1 MKLEFI
7 PKQMK
12 EEKLNQEAL
21 IPLNAIELDVPSLRR
36 TYGVSLFFGQDK
48 STKIQYKIDLI
59 FKKEIEDENF
69 IIEIHRQELYINEK
83 KVSSSI
89 DILMKKCGQAIYPLE
104 IIVDKNLQFIEVAN
118 HNIIRKRWEYLKKE
132 LKKSFEGN
140 FVDSI
145 IDETSK
151 ILSDADAIKRKLVQN
166 DWFYILFFNPVGI
179 RNFKQ
184 SLPLIPN
191 KNGVLYSFKNT
202 ANYHKKRKKD
212 IIIYKQGACTDDRS
226 EQEILQGKTISNGN
240 KNQVSGNSNFTY
252 QIFQGS
258 NLVDA
263 ITGEVELLFPS
274 NKKEFIKIEIF
285 NIRNEIPKTNQEKIN
300 EGDYELEKDV
310 NKKKKKKKYFLFGKE
325 IKF

>member
-1 MKLEFI
+1 MRLEFI

-12 EEKLNQEAL
+12 EEKPNQGAL
-21 IPLNAIELDVPSLRR
+21 IPLNTIELDVPSLRR

-89 DILMKKCGQAIYPLE
+89 DILMKECGQAIYPLE
-104 IIVDKNLQFIEVAN
+104 VIVDKNLQFIEIAN
-118 HNIIRKRWEYLKKE
+118 HNKILKRWEYLKKQ
-132 LKKSFEGN
+132 LQKSFEGN
-140 FVDSI
+140 FTDSI

-151 ILSDADAIKRKLVQN
+151 ILSDADAIKSKLIQN

-184 SLPLIPN
+184 RLPLIPN
-191 KNGVLYSFKNT
+191 KNGVLYAFKNT
-202 ANYHKKRKKD
+202 AHYHKKRKED
-212 IIIYKQGACTDDRS
+212 IVIYKQGACTDDRS

-240 KNQVSGNSNFTY
+240 KNHVSGNSNFTY
-252 QIFQGS
+252 QIFQGN

-263 ITGEVELLFPS
+263 IIGEVELLFPS

-285 NIRNEIPKTNQEKIN
+285 NIRNEIPKTSQEKLN
-300 EGDYELEKDV
+300 ERDYELDKDV
-310 NKKKKKKKYFLFGKE
+310 NEKKKKKKYFLFGKE
-325 IKF
+325 IKL